1 VKVDFEKFKGSLP
14 YASEL
19 YGVYQPL
26 IGWKSRLMTRRFEAG
41 INSLN
46 RQFFVELYPR
56 FRPQFTILDFAGDNV
71 QSRVKAF
78 FNLEVAS
85 ESKLPSPLLGDG
97 SNSLVAKKTIEK
109 IEMSGL
115 DNPETWARF
124 TSQDE
129 LANTLTEIQ
138 EDIQTEFA
146 SAVDAIQKQDI
157 QIVDETLR
165 AVLNPILARES
176 VAAGAL
182 QILNHKQESPKLMA
196 MLMSSSTTLA
206 AQDRL
211 RAWERMVDQIH
222 PRKLAIDTAFISP
235 IGLLHL
241 FRQYFFEFDTFL
253 GSPVEHIWL
262 SPGGTVELVEASTRK
277 TLTERLTETFSEA
290 IERSETNASTQDEL
304 ADAVRQENT
313 SNTKLG
319 VSVNTASSG
328 GLLVFSSQV
337 NTGTSFEINQNSKEA
352 REQTHKGLRQ
362 QTEKHSMDLRRSF
375 KSVFRTITEV
385 TDSKSRRYVLSNTTD
400 QLINYELRRKM
411 RQVGVQVQDYGK
423 HLCWQTYVDK
433 PGEQLGI
440 ANLIHVSV
448 PNDMQPVQE
457 PQLTPDPQ
465 NYKGE
470 AISYSYPWP
479 FTNQSEQFNPESF
492 VYKAFSVKTFSMPPR
507 DGYILDSVE
516 LVLLSDPKWYP
527 RYRAF
532 DTREVAPGSGETSEN
547 QIEVFYGPP
556 DGTVTAEGPGVQGKP
571 RHPISDEVGRFDLR
585 IIPLYRPSNWLK
597 RQVSEANKSKR
608 EQATQEQARQY
619 KEKLFNSVKDRIK
632 LASKIQPRKYEDLRE
647 EERIIIYRNL
657 IRQLMQDTGVET
669 APASV
674 QHLFAELVQ
683 SMFDVEKMLYFVAPE
698 WWVPRKLDRSQPSTQ
713 MFRPGIDINEFNS
726 YSTVSWGKAAN
737 RPDSY
742 YITEDSDRARLGSSL
757 GWLIQLDGDNMRNA
771 FLNAPWVKAVIPIR
785 EGKETEAFHWLASPE
800 VEGSRDL
807 EAVYQPANAEELAR
821 IRLVLGL
828 PENAVITIREAIQYL
843 IKRVQADQAI
853 ARTKQPDD
861 NNPELSYLPA
871 DKVYETGFYPLQDS
885 FIAEELDPK
894 DGMQKPFRVFSQWIE
909 VVPTDQIVPVEVKY
923 NPKSGMQE

>member
-1 VKVDFEKFKGSLP
+1 MKVDFEKFKGSLP

-46 RQFFVELYPR
+46 RQFLVELFPR
-56 FRPQFTILDFAGDNV
+56 FCPQFNITDFTGDNV
-71 QSRVKAF
+71 ETKVRAF
-78 FNLEVAS
+78 FNLELAS
-85 ESKLPSPLLGDG
+85 ESKNLSPLLSD
-97 SNSLVAKKTIEK
+97 SSSSLVAKKTIEK
-109 IEMSGL
+109 IEASGL
-115 DNPETWARF
+115 DNPEAWVRF
-124 TSQDE
+124 TSRDE

-138 EDIQTEFA
+138 EDVQTEF
-146 SAVDAIQKQDI
+146 SYAVEAIQKQDI
-157 QIVDETLR
+157 QLDQENLKG
-165 AVLNPILARES
+165 VLNPILARES

-182 QILNHKQESPKLMA
+182 SVLNSNQESPKLMA
-196 MLMSSSTTLA
+196 MLMSSSTTLN

-211 RAWERMVDQIH
+211 KVWERMVDKIH
-222 PRKLAIDTAFISP
+222 PRKLALDTAVISP

-277 TLTERLTETFSEA
+277 TTTERLTETFSEA
-290 IERSETNASTQDEL
+290 IERSESNVSTQDEL

-319 VSVNTASSG
+319 VSVNTSSSG

-337 NTGTSFEINQNSKEA
+337 NTGTSFEMNQNAKEA

-362 QTEKHSMDLRRSF
+362 QTEKHSTDLRRSF
-375 KSVFRTITEV
+375 KSVFRTVTEV
-385 TDSKSRRYVLSNTTD
+385 TDTKSRRYVLSNTTD
-400 QLINYELRRKM
+400 KLINYELRRKM
-411 RQVGVQVQDYGK
+411 RQVGVQLQDYGK

-440 ANLIHVSV
+440 ANLIHIAV

-465 NYKGE
+465 IYKGE
-470 AISYSYPWP
+470 TLELSFEWP
-479 FTNQSEQFNPESF
+479 FKDMAEESKDISES
-492 VYKAFSVKTFSMPPR
+492 YIWTGISIKTYSIPPK
-507 DGYILDSVE
+507 DGYILESVDIDVVSE
-516 LVLLSDPKWYP
+516 PKRYPQYKLLDGK
-527 RYRAF
+527 
-532 DTREVAPGSGETSEN
+532 EIAPGSGETTAQKVE
-547 QIEVFYGPP
+547 IFYAP
-556 DGTVTAEGPGVQGKP
+556 DGGATGNPLSMYPGRP
-571 RHPISDEVGRFDLR
+571 RLPIEEVKIALR
-585 IIPLYRPSNWLK
+585 ITPMYRPSQWLK
-597 RQVSEANKSKR
+597 TQVSNSNRAKR
-608 EQATQEQARQY
+608 DQATQEQARQY
-619 KEKLFNSVKDRIK
+619 KEKLFNSVKERVK

-647 EERIIIYRNL
+647 EERIIVYRNL

-669 APASV
+669 APPSV

-698 WWVPRKLDRSQPSTQ
+698 WWVPRKVEGSRPSTQ
-713 MFRPGIDINEFNS
+713 IFRPGIEIDEFKS
-726 YSTVSWGKAAN
+726 YSTVSWGGAVN
-737 RPDSY
+737 RPDNY

-785 EGKETEAFHWLASPE
+785 EGKEVEAFNWLASPE

-807 EAVYQPANAEELAR
+807 DAAYQPANAEELVKMR
-821 IRLVLGL
+821 VTLGL
-828 PENAVITIREAIQYL
+828 PENAVITIRDAIQYL
-843 IKRVQADQAI
+843 IKRVQADQVI
-853 ARTKQPDD
+853 AKTKQLDD
-861 NNPELSYLPA
+861 NNPELNYLPTE
-871 DKVYETGFYPLQDS
+871 KVYESGFNPLQGG
-885 FIAEELDPK
+885 FTAQELDEN
-894 DGMQKPFRVFSQWIE
+894 GNQKPFKIFSQWVE
-909 VVPTDQIVPVEVKY
+909 VVPTDQIVPVEVEY
-923 NPKSGMQE
+923 DPKTGMQK